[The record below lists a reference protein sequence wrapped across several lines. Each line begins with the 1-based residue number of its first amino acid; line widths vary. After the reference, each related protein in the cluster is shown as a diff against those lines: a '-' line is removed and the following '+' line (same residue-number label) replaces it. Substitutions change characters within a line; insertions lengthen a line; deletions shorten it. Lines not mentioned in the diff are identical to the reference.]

1 MSSLPSLTAPAVLC
15 FASLLTS
22 GQTLEVSPARI
33 MADESVAIRAR
44 GLEPGERVTIR
55 GSLTDGAGQV
65 WTSRAEFVADAQG
78 VVDASVQAP
87 AAGSYKEVSPMG
99 LIWSMLPSAKHV
111 SAYVPSRED
120 GAQSVELELL
130 RKGQTA
136 AKADLEQ
143 LFVAEGVQ
151 QVPVHDGPL
160 RGVFYLPPGRE
171 RHPGVLVVGGSN
183 GGLPRRPAVWLASH
197 GFAALALAYFRYEDL
212 PPQLEGIPL
221 EYFGM
226 ALEWMS
232 RRPEIAGTRFGVTG
246 TSRGGELALQLG
258 SMYPRIAA
266 VVAYVPANVRYAGCC
281 RQNGAP
287 AWLWQGRPLPYMVPR
302 RGRLEAPFETEI
314 AVEKTRGPILMIS
327 GQDDHLWRSW
337 QMADEVVSRLKREHF
352 PYSFEN
358 LKYRHAG
365 HSAGR
370 PEIIPAWHSE
380 VRNPT
385 SGRENDLGGS
395 AAGDAES
402 SIESIPK
409 VLDFFKRALMGAE

>member
-65 WTSRAEFVADAQG
+65 WTSRAEFVADAHG

-111 SAYVPSRED
+111 SAYVPSRGD

-160 RGVFYLPPGRE
+160 CGVFYLPPGRE

-183 GGLPRRPAVWLASH
+183 GGLPRRPAVWLASR

-266 VVAYVPANVRYAGCC
+266 VVAYVPANVRYGGCC

-287 AWLWQGRPLPYMVPR
+287 AWLWQGRPLPYVVPR

-409 VLDFFKRALMGAE
+409 VLDFFKQALMGAE